1 MPQVQDGR
9 DRTLIQEYQ
18 LNGGANQQWDLV
30 PLNDGNVEVVN
41 AYSGKLRTPRRS
53 LACAVDDETDGN
65 GKEKSC
71 RQPAPTR
78 SGFRVRW
85 GRDRRLKDRC
95 RRSILASR
103 PSRSSRPRRGWL
115 GRLARP
121 GGEAAE
127 AVDGARPKGSTR
139 PTIRIWVYMKQVTFP
154 SLLFCLTS
162 RRWFGPQRTTG
173 VGPDPKK
180 GLVLLPLAD

>member
-1 MPQVQDGR
+1 MVSAWNMLSSSDHPGPAGLGGVMPQVQDGR

-95 RRSILASR
+95 RRSILLELAGNRVAIRS
-103 PSRSSRPRRGWL
+103 PS
-115 GRLARP
+115 
-121 GGEAAE
+121 
-127 AVDGARPKGSTR
+127 
-139 PTIRIWVYMKQVTFP
+139 I
-154 SLLFCLTS
+154 
-162 RRWFGPQRTTG
+162 
-173 VGPDPKK
+173 
-180 GLVLLPLAD
+180 LPP